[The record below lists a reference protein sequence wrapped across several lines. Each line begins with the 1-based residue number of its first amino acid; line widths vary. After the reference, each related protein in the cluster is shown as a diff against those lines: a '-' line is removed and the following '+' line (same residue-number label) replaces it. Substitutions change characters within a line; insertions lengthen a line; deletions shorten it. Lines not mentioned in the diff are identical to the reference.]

1 MMFSSDPELESFS
14 KILGAKNLTHSCSHR
29 FTAGSGK
36 EHLNCVQKAA
46 LRAGQRSDVLIKQ
59 MLILSGVKGTG
70 TGRRFWGREK
80 KKKNQC
86 LQYAGQ
92 LSLGAG
98 GRELLRGYFCFCL
111 WEDLEQGSPVAA
123 PGVSV
128 MGGDR

>member
-80 KKKNQC
+80 KKKKSVSAVCRAAVIRGWRQGAATW
-86 LQYAGQ
+86 LFLL
-92 LSLGAG
+92 LSLGRFGAG
-98 GRELLRGYFCFCL
+98 QPRGSSWSKCDGRR
-111 WEDLEQGSPVAA
+111 
-123 PGVSV
+123 
-128 MGGDR
+128 